1 VLWELPLRP
10 SKLQHNRYDT
20 NELKSSAYPPYRLL
34 SYRLLRVTR
43 PEQANH
49 DAKQKKEED
58 WSNVWSKEANEFRYP
73 PRRRRNPPAKPLQ
86 KL

>member
-20 NELKSSAYPPYRLL
+20 NELESSAYPP
-34 SYRLLRVTR
+34 YRLLRVTR
-43 PEQANH
+43 PEQSNY
-49 DAKQKKEED
+49 DAEREKNED
-58 WSNVWSKEANEFRYP
+58 RSNVWVTETDEFRYP
-73 PRRRRNPPAKPLQ
+73 PRRCWNPPAKPLQ